1 MRNLKNSTLITN
13 RQKKSQS
20 NNGEEKEEM
29 KRYKTVSDSSD
40 SSSRMKDSD
49 SLSVVSISS
58 RSTTNHRRFNRN
70 KRINSELSE
79 PLTSPTSAGGD
90 EESSSLDPYFVFR
103 SDLQNKIEL
112 ADEDLADFLRI
123 VQETVRSQSLQP
135 STIARERD
143 RTPFEMGFIF

>member
-1 MRNLKNSTLITN
+1 
-13 RQKKSQS
+13 
-20 NNGEEKEEM
+20 M

-135 STIARERD
+135 SQEREIGHLSRWVLYFKITLE
-143 RTPFEMGFIF
+143 RTLFIVPIINEMIIQKKSF